1 MFHNKN
7 SIQLQET
14 TSLKKRLT
22 NAMII
27 SNLIHSMQILKKII
41 LTKIQI
47 IKKG

>member
-14 TSLKKRLT
+14 TSLKKRLM

-41 LTKIQI
+41 PTKIQI
-47 IKKG
+47 KRIG